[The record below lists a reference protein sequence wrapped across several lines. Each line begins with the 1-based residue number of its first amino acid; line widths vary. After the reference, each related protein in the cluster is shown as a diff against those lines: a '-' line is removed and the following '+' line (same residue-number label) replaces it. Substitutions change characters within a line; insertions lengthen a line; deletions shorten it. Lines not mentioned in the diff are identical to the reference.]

1 MTTHRSWMPLFRRT
15 VSISHPWFCIGYCGA
30 VFFATNSPT
39 IGRLAKWFR
48 EGDALDLSAF
58 IAYLLT
64 GLCLFI
70 AVFTL
75 LAHRATIRI
84 CAILL
89 VIPSA
94 AAAYFI
100 SKYGVAIDSSMI
112 LNVVHTD
119 TREVGQLLSS
129 QMIAYV
135 VLLMVVPILAILSV
149 EIRFKPKG
157 RYLLDSLKLFG
168 AALFLAVVSLSLE
181 YRAIFRAGNTS
192 NKYIV
197 YSLVPINVISA
208 SINATAR
215 VLGPYVRKDQRDL
228 DIVANVTT
236 PGNLV
241 VVLAVGESSRRANFS
256 LYGYRRQET
265 NPVLRTF
272 EGLHLLN
279 GVATRGSTLY
289 ALPKILE
296 RDGVKLTTIVSKAGI
311 PTACYVHYT
320 LYDNCAAVGETMP
333 SNCGHGGK
341 CFDEDVIPLLRD
353 NLRSYSSGY
362 RFVVLHLGGGSH
374 GPLYGDRHP
383 PEFRRFTPTCND
395 ADVANR
401 CTLDELYNSYDNTI
415 LYVDHVLGETIRL
428 LDGSGVPYVFIYLSD
443 HGESL
448 MEEGRLFHGVPPGMP
463 LPPEQA
469 AIPLIVKA
477 SIPVTIAQAPHHR
490 QSQVF
495 DSVLDLFSIESPGF
509 DLAGSFIEKA
519 PALRDPRPAASPWH
533 EKMRNRD
540 GFPLRVASNG
550 ASQCEAGELGRDRL
564 GAKCRM
570 NSTWSHGCG
579 GATNGP
585 FISSSMHTHRGSAL
599 SWHVAA
605 RSRPLRSRTSCR

>member
-1 MTTHRSWMPLFRRT
+1 MNFHSSWMLRLTNR
-15 VSISHPWFCIGYCGA
+15 VSISHLGFCIAYCGG
-30 VFFATNSPT
+30 VFLLCNSLN
-39 IGRLAKWFR
+39 IGQLAKWFR

-58 IAYLLT
+58 TAFLIA

-84 CAILL
+84 FAILL
-89 VIPSA
+89 VILSA
-94 AAAYFI
+94 AATYFI

-119 TREVGQLLSS
+119 AIEVGQLLSL
-129 QMIAYV
+129 QMIPYV
-135 VLLMVVPILAILSV
+135 VMLMVIPTLAILSV
-149 EIRFKPKG
+149 DIRFEPKG
-157 RYLLDSLKLFG
+157 RYLVDSLKLVG
-168 AALFLAVVSLSLE
+168 IALAVAVSLLSLE
-181 YRAIFRAGNTS
+181 YRAIFRAGNAS

-197 YSLVPINVISA
+197 YSLVPINVISG
-208 SINATAR
+208 SINATAKA
-215 VLGPYVRKDQRDL
+215 LGPHFKKDQKSL
-228 DIVANVTT
+228 DITAKVST
-236 PGNLV
+236 PGDLV

-256 LYGYRRQET
+256 IYGYGRRET
-265 NPVLRTF
+265 NPVLKTF

-279 GVATRGSTLY
+279 GIATRASTLY

-296 RDGVKLTTIVSKAGI
+296 RNGVKLTTITSKAGI
-311 PTACYVHYT
+311 PTVCFVNYT
-320 LYDNCAAVGETMP
+320 LYDNCAAVGETRTR
-333 SNCGHGGK
+333 NCGHGGK
-341 CFDEDVIPLLRD
+341 CYDEDVIPLLRD
-353 NLRSYSSGY
+353 SLRSYSSGY

-383 PEFRRFTPTCND
+383 PEFARFQPTCDD
-395 ADVANR
+395 ADVANE
-401 CTLDELYNSYDNTI
+401 CTAEELYNSYDNTI
-415 LYVDHVLGETIRL
+415 LYVDHVVGESIRV

-477 SIPVTIAQAPHHR
+477 SIPVAIAEGPQHQQP
-490 QSQVF
+490 QVF
-495 DSVLDLFSIESPGF
+495 DSILDLFSIESPGF
-509 DLAGSFIEKA
+509 DKAGSFIFRETGRHA
-519 PALRDPRPAASPWH
+519 SPAATLQQ
-533 EKMRNRD
+533 ENVRDRD
-540 GFPLRVASNG
+540 GFPPRVASNG
-550 ASQCEAGELGRDRL
+550 TSQCKASELGPDRL

-585 FISSSMHTHRGSAL
+585 SISSSMLTHRGSAPL
-599 SWHVAA
+599 RPGAA
-605 RSRPLRSRTSCR
+605 RSMPPRSRTSCK